1 MYLVD
6 TSAWILA
13 LRKKPNEAVKGRVD
27 ELLAG
32 GLVHTTGIITVEL
45 LGGVRSEAEYE
56 RLSARLG
63 SLRRIEATEAV
74 WDLAA
79 ELPFNLGR
87 CGVTV
92 PATDA
97 VIAACALT
105 RQAVLV
111 HADGHYD
118 QLAAHT
124 RLKVESLI
132 ALLR

>member
-6 TSAWILA
+6 TSVWILA
-13 LRKKPNEAVKGRVD
+13 LSKKPNEAVKQRVD

-63 SLRRIEATEAV
+63 SLPPIEATQAI

-79 ELPFNLGR
+79 SLLFTLR
-87 CGVTV
+87 RRGVTV

-97 VIAACALT
+97 VIAACAIT
-105 RQAVLV
+105 GPAVLV
-111 HADGHYD
+111 HADGHFD
-118 QLAAHT
+118 PVAAHT
-124 RLKVESLI
+124 RLKVESL
-132 ALLR
+132 LPLVR

>member
-1 MYLVD
+1 MYPVD

-13 LRKKPNEAVKGRVD
+13 LRKKPSEAVEGRVD

-63 SLRRIEATEAV
+63 SLRRIEVTEAV

-79 ELPFNLGR
+79 ELLFNLRR

-118 QLAAHT
+118 QLAAHS
-124 RLKVESLI
+124 RLQVESLI

>member
-6 TSAWILA
+6 TSVWILA
-13 LRKKPNEAVKGRVD
+13 LRNKPNEAVKERVH

-32 GLVHTTGIITVEL
+32 GLVHTTGIIAVEL

-56 RLSARLG
+56 RLSARLR
-63 SLRRIEATEAV
+63 SLRPIETTPTV

-79 ELPFNLGR
+79 ELLFTLR
-87 CGVTV
+87 RRGVTV

-118 QLAAHT
+118 QMAAHT
-124 RLKVESLI
+124 RLKVESLLS
-132 ALLR
+132 LLG